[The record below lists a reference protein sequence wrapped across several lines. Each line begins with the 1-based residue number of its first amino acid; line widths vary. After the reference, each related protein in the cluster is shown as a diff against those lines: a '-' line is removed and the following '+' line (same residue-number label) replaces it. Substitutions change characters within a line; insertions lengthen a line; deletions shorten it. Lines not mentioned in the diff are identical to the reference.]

1 MERKLVRES
10 CLRSGRWGLLEMYIL
25 LTDDVGEINLVH
37 NRTKKTSLELLRELL
52 SPDVDIKLDYRK
64 HQDLILS
71 LLIARCPVS
80 NNISREIPIIKNL
93 FLFWLEIFYSLKDH
107 GQ

>member
-1 MERKLVRES
+1 MERKLILES

-25 LTDDVGEINLVH
+25 LTDDVVEINLEH
-37 NRTKKTSLELLRELL
+37 SQAMKTSLELLRELL
-52 SPDVDIKLDYRK
+52 SPAVDIKLDYRK

-80 NNISREIPIIKNL
+80 NNISREIPII
-93 FLFWLEIFYSLKDH
+93 
-107 GQ
+107 

>member
-25 LTDDVGEINLVH
+25 LIDDVVEISVLH
-37 NRTKKTSLELLRELL
+37 KRTMKMSLEEMRELL
-52 SPDVDIKLDYRK
+52 AADVDIKLDYRK

-80 NNISREIPIIKNL
+80 NHISRKIPIIKELLL
-93 FLFWLEIFYSLKDH
+93 F
-107 GQ
+107 

>member
-25 LTDDVGEINLVH
+25 LTDDVVEISVLH
-37 NRTKKTSLELLRELL
+37 KRTMKMSLEEMRELL
-52 SPDVDIKLDYRK
+52 AADVDIKLDYRK

-80 NNISREIPIIKNL
+80 NHISREIPIIKELLL
-93 FLFWLEIFYSLKDH
+93 F
-107 GQ
+107 